1 MVERFP
7 EEEGVSSS
15 ILGSGTNHMQTDEL
29 KKKIQVINLP
39 EVNTSMEGSILEKKE
54 KSLFIDLSPYGTGVI
69 RGSHYLEAKDYI
81 KNLKIQDKVTVK
93 ILDWNNEEGLIELS
107 LKNLSQ
113 EKSWNTIKE
122 LKEKNITVPLLIT
135 EANVGGL
142 LGKIDNI
149 KGFLPVSQL
158 SSEHYPKVEN
168 GSKTKILEKLKE
180 FVGKELSVKIFDVNS
195 LTNKLIFSEKLVELD
210 QLKKIADKYKVGDIV
225 KVKITKIVSF
235 GAFVKVDD
243 TPVDG
248 LIHISEI
255 SHKPVTDLH
264 KELKEGEIK
273 EAKIISIEDGKISLS
288 LKALEPNK
296 VKEFEKKKEEKEE
309 QKEESSK
316 E

>member
-1 MVERFP
+1 
-7 EEEGVSSS
+7 
-15 ILGSGTNHMQTDEL
+15 MQTDEL
-29 KKKIQVINLP
+29 KKKIQAINLP
-39 EVNTSMEGSILEKKE
+39 EVNTFLEGVILEKKE

-81 KNLKIQDKVTVK
+81 KDLKMQDKVTVK

-142 LGKIDNI
+142 LGKMDSI

-158 SSEHYPKVEN
+158 SSEHYPKVDG

-195 LTNKLIFSEKLVELD
+195 STNKLIFSEKLVELD

-255 SHKPVTDLH
+255 SHKPVADLN
-264 KELKEGEIK
+264 KELKEDEIK
-273 EAKIISIEDGKISLS
+273 EAKIIAIEDGKISLS
-288 LKALEPNK
+288 LKALKPEIQEK
-296 VKEFEKKKEEKEE
+296 LSGKEKENHTDPEIKKEN
-309 QKEESSK
+309 
-316 E
+316 

>member
-1 MVERFP
+1 
-7 EEEGVSSS
+7 
-15 ILGSGTNHMQTDEL
+15 MQTDEL

-39 EVNTSMEGSILEKKE
+39 EVNTSMEGTILEKKE

-69 RGSHYLEAKDYI
+69 RGSYYSEAKDYI
-81 KNLKIQDKVTVK
+81 KNLQIQDKVTVK
-93 ILDWNNEEGLIELS
+93 ILDWNNEAGLIELS

-142 LGKIDNI
+142 LGKMDSIR
-149 KGFLPVSQL
+149 GFLPVSQL
-158 SSEHYPKVEN
+158 SSEHYPKVEG

-180 FVGKELSVKIFDVNS
+180 FVGKELLVKIFDVNS
-195 LTNKLIFSEKLVELD
+195 STNKLIFSERLVELD
-210 QLKKIADKYKVGDIV
+210 QLKKIADQYKVGDIV

-255 SHKPVTDLH
+255 SHKPIADLN
-264 KELKEGEIK
+264 KELKEGETQ
-273 EAKIISIEDGKISLS
+273 EAKIIAIEDGKISLS
-288 LKALEPNK
+288 LKALK
-296 VKEFEKKKEEKEE
+296 QEKQEKPKEEKTA
-309 QKEESSK
+309 KEK
-316 E
+316 EMKKED

>member
-39 EVNTSMEGSILEKKE
+39 EVNTSLEGAILEKKE

-69 RGSHYLEAKDYI
+69 RGSHYIEAKDYI
-81 KNLKIQDKVTVK
+81 KNLQIQDKVTVK
-93 ILDWNNEEGLIELS
+93 VLDWNNEEGLIELS

-122 LKEKNITVPLLIT
+122 LKEKNITAPLLIT
-135 EANVGGL
+135 EVNVGGL

-158 SSEHYPKVEN
+158 SSEHYPKVEG

-180 FVGKELSVKIFDVNS
+180 FVGKELLVKIFDVNAS
-195 LTNKLIFSEKLVELD
+195 TNKLIFSEKLVELD
-210 QLKKIADKYKVGDIV
+210 QLRKIADQYKVGDVV

-255 SHKPVTDLH
+255 SHKPTVDIN
-264 KELKEGEIK
+264 KELKEGETQK
-273 EAKIISIEDGKISLS
+273 AKIISIEDGKISLS
-288 LKALEPNK
+288 LKALK
-296 VKEFEKKKEEKEE
+296 QEKPKEEKTT
-309 QKEESSK
+309 KEK
-316 E
+316 EMKKED

>member
-1 MVERFP
+1 M
-7 EEEGVSSS
+7 
-15 ILGSGTNHMQTDEL
+15 
-29 KKKIQVINLP
+29 
-39 EVNTSMEGSILEKKE
+39 
-54 KSLFIDLSPYGTGVI
+54 
-69 RGSHYLEAKDYI
+69 
-81 KNLKIQDKVTVK
+81 QDKVTVK

-142 LGKIDNI
+142 LGKMDSI

-158 SSEHYPKVEN
+158 SSEHYPKVDG

-255 SHKPVTDLH
+255 SHKPVADLN
-264 KELKEGEIK
+264 KELKEDEIK
-273 EAKIISIEDGKISLS
+273 EAKIIAIEDGKISLS
-288 LKALEPNK
+288 LKALKPEIQ
-296 VKEFEKKKEEKEE
+296 EKPSEKE
-309 QKEESSK
+309 KENKNPSLSPV
-316 E
+316 

>member
-1 MVERFP
+1 
-7 EEEGVSSS
+7 
-15 ILGSGTNHMQTDEL
+15 MQTDEL
-29 KKKIQVINLP
+29 KQKIQVINLP
-39 EVNTSMEGSILEKKE
+39 EVNTSMEGSILEKKG

-69 RGSHYLEAKDYI
+69 RGSHFLEAKDYI
-81 KNLKIQDKVTVK
+81 KNLQIQDKVTVK
-93 ILDWNNEEGLIELS
+93 ILDWNNEEGFIEIS

-135 EANVGGL
+135 EVNVGGL

-158 SSEHYPKVEN
+158 SSEHYPKVEG

-180 FVGKELSVKIFDVNS
+180 FVGKELLVKIFDTNTS
-195 LTNKLIFSEKLVELD
+195 TNKLIFSEKLVELD

-255 SHKPVTDLH
+255 SHKPVTDLN
-264 KELKEGEIK
+264 KELKEDEIK

-288 LKALEPNK
+288 LKALKPEIQ
-296 VKEFEKKKEEKEE
+296 EKPSEEEKEDPANQE
-309 QKEESSK
+309 TKKED
-316 E
+316 